1 MTYASPLR
9 RSVPVRTYPDEMAQ
23 RVASRPVPDGET
35 WARSALAQLGHVPG
49 VHRAGLAIAEGGGRR
64 LLFTASDRD
73 NERSVEWCEI
83 DAYEDIPLN
92 HTVRTGEAVLGS
104 LDDLVGRYRAFTDR
118 QTTKTHALAFLPIVA
133 AGQVQGGYAL
143 FFDTPQ
149 RFDHPQLTELEFL
162 GARLGADL
170 RRVQRATTHASR
182 SLEAQPEP
190 HGAHAASYSVAAD
203 PRAVAR
209 ARHFVLK
216 TLAAWGVDEDTVD
229 SAILCLSELVT
240 NAMLHADAGCE
251 VRVVLDRGVLTT
263 TVRDG
268 GSTVVVDPRNVT
280 ADPLAVHGRG
290 LQLVDAFST
299 RWGSELDA
307 VGMTVWFVLEPARS
321 LVGRSIP
328 QLPST

>member
-1 MTYASPLR
+1 
-9 RSVPVRTYPDEMAQ
+9 MAYT
-23 RVASRPVPDGET
+23 VASRPVPDGEA
-35 WARSALAQLGHVPG
+35 WARSALAQLVRVPG
-49 VHRAGLAIAEGGGRR
+49 VRRAGLALAEGAGRR

-73 NERSVEWCEI
+73 NMRNLEWCEI
-83 DAYEDIPLN
+83 DAYEHVPLN
-92 HTVRTGEAVLGS
+92 HTVRTGEAVVGS
-104 LDDLVGRYRAFTDR
+104 LDDLARRYSAFTDR
-118 QTTKTHALAFLPIVA
+118 QTRKTHALASFPIFA
-133 AGQVQGGYAL
+133 AGQVHGGYAL

-149 RFDHPQLTELEFL
+149 RFDQPQLTELEEL

-182 SLEAQPEP
+182 SLEAEPVP
-190 HGAHAASYSVAAD
+190 HGAHAATYSVAPDLA
-203 PRAVAR
+203 AVAQ

-216 TLAAWGVDEDTVD
+216 TLVGWGVEDETVD
-229 SAILCLSELVT
+229 NAILCLSELVT
-240 NAMLHADAGCE
+240 NAIIHTDAGCE
-251 VRVVLDRGVLTT
+251 LRVVLDRGVLTS

-307 VGMTVWFVLEPARS
+307 VGMTVWFVLEPTRS
-321 LVGRSIP
+321 PVARSIP
-328 QLPST
+328 QRPFLH